1 MSNLFHRPLR
11 KFCVITIHNDE
22 TNANLVHYINQN
34 LEHENSDSLTTV
46 YFGTDI
52 LGDRPIIHE

>member
-1 MSNLFHRPLR
+1 LP

-34 LEHENSDSLTTV
+34 LEDENPDSLTTV
-46 YFGTDI
+46 YFGTNI
-52 LGDRPIIHE
+52 LSHRPIIQE